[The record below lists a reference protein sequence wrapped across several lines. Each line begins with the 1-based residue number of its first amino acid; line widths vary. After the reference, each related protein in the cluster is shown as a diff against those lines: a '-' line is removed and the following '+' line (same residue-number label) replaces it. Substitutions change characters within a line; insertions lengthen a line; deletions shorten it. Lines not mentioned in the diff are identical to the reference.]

1 MTHQRGFSLA
11 EIGMAVTIL
20 ITVGSAVAA
29 TSSVVLERAKEQ
41 ELIERLKDLYQA
53 GEKSL
58 AVQAEGGTMDRYTG
72 FVDSSPYMAFRP
84 TGGTW
89 DWYVK
94 NPYTL
99 TDDFVLVDNCTT
111 SNGYCDTY
119 PNTAYGAALAPLKG
133 RVIFFVADD
142 AVQAFKVWNGVADV
156 YFRAFAFQAIDK
168 NGNPLVTM
176 GR

>member
-1 MTHQRGFSLA
+1 MDQRGFSLA
-11 EIGMAVTIL
+11 EIGMATAIL

-29 TSSVVLERAKEQ
+29 TGSVMMEQTKER

-58 AVQAEGGTMDRYTG
+58 AMVAERGETQRFPGW
-72 FVDSSPYMAFRP
+72 VDSSPYMAFRP

-89 DWYVK
+89 DWYIK

-99 TDDFVLVDNCTT
+99 TDDFIIVDWCNTN
-111 SNGYCDTY
+111 SGYCDSY
-119 PNTAYGAALAPLKG
+119 PNTAYGSGLVPIKG
-133 RVIFFVADD
+133 RVIFFVAADP
-142 AVQAFKVWNGVADV
+142 VKAFRVWNGVTDV
-156 YFRAFAFQAIDK
+156 YFRSYAFQAIDK
-168 NGNPLVTM
+168 KGYPLVTM